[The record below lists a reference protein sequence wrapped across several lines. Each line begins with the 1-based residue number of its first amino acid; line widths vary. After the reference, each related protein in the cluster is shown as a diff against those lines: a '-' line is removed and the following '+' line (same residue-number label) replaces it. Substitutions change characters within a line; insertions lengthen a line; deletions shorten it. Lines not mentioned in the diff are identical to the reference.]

1 MSLSVGLTGG
11 IGSGKSTVAECFR
24 ALGAALMDTDVIAH
38 ELTGVGGRAMPALQ
52 SKFGDAFVSPD
63 GALDRARMR
72 AHVFHDPAAKV
83 ALESLL
89 HPLIREVAETQA
101 AQAAHTAPYVIFVVP
116 LLAESPTWRA
126 RVARVL
132 VVDCSATTQIER
144 VQKRSGWDE
153 ATTRAA
159 LKAQTTRSHRL
170 AMADD
175 ILVNEGNPA
184 GLHTRVKRLHES
196 YLQGAHAQGVT
207 IAPR

>member
-1 MSLSVGLTGG
+1 MYLSVGLTGG

-24 ALGAALMDTDVIAH
+24 ALGAALVDTDVIAH
-38 ELTGVGGRAMPALQ
+38 ELTGAGGRALPALQ
-52 SKFGDAFVSPD
+52 SKFGDAFLRPD

-72 AHVFHDPAAKV
+72 AHVFHNPAAK
-83 ALESLL
+83 ATLESLL
-89 HPLIREVAETQA
+89 HPLIREVAEAQA
-101 AQAAHTAPYVIFVVP
+101 AQTAHTAPYVIFVVP

-132 VVDCSATTQIER
+132 VVDCSVTTQIER

-159 LKAQTTRSHRL
+159 LAAQATRAHRL

-175 ILVNEGNPA
+175 ILVNEGDA
-184 GLHTRVKRLHES
+184 AALHTRVKRLHES
-196 YLQGAHAQGVT
+196 YVQASSAQGVT